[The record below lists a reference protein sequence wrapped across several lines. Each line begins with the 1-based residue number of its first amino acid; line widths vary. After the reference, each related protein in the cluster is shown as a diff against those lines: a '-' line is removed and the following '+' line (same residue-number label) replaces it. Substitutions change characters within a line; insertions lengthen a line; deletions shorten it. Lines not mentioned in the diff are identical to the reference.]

1 MAVNL
6 KKLFKY
12 LAASVFAA
20 LIFVCFSGFTLT
32 GSAKIRYSGKGT
44 AAFSVISDAAEQE
57 FRQAAQDYV
66 DGFTVRSGESDMITL
81 EDVTKTEKGYNVEV
95 SFRRLDKVKAMGEFF
110 LQKTSSFVPET
121 SETGEMIR
129 NWEAGMFAVTE
140 TIYYKSVAKSVD
152 IDVTTVAD
160 GLKLYTAG
168 GKEITVDELDA
179 YAAGAGDKSTAAA
192 FCLLDVG
199 CVESVTV
206 SFPADIAYYAG
217 GDMRLVNKNTVEM
230 RPVFIEA
237 EITSTEGDMIPETK
251 DVGTIFGYVI
261 YEKGMSPAAICGIVA
276 ACVILGGLLA
286 AFFVYLVKLGKNVV
300 PAAANGT
307 HGNVPC
313 GNAGG
318 GTISGGGRSVPCGA
332 KINGAAGDGAAV
344 ALTAATEIS
353 AASSAQAEM
362 RTVRGEKG
370 QSVLARGWKKFL
382 KGDFCTGIRQHKLLY
397 LLLLP
402 AFLYV
407 LIFCYLPMFGL
418 VIAFQDYKILDGVF
432 GSEFIGLKSF
442 RKIFYAQS
450 KGTYRMFRN
459 TIYISLIRIGTNF
472 PLILVFTLLLNEV
485 KNRRAKGVIQTISYI
500 PNFISWIAV
509 GGMAFNLLGENGALN
524 AMFVKTLGHSFD
536 FYGEPDYWWWI
547 LAASSLW
554 KGMGWGTLIY
564 MSALG
569 GISDELYDA
578 CTIDGGGRFRQA
590 LTVTIPGVMNVMML
604 QLILDISSIM
614 GDNYEQIIA
623 MTRSLDILNP
633 TTSVV
638 GTLAYG
644 SVLGGGGFSLATAC
658 GLIQGVVGLILVVF
672 TNRIVKKTDNEGIL

>member
-81 EDVTKTEKGYNVEV
+81 EDVTKTENGYNVEV

-160 GLKLYTAG
+160 GLRLYTAG
-168 GKEITVDELDA
+168 GKEIAVDELDS

-237 EITSTEGDMIPETK
+237 EITSTEGNMIPETK
-251 DVGTIFGYVI
+251 DIGTIFGYVI
-261 YEKGMSPAAICGIVA
+261 YEKWLSPAAICGIVA
-276 ACVILGGLLA
+276 TCVILGGLLV
-286 AFFVYLVKLGKNVV
+286 AFFVYLVKLGKNVA
-300 PAAANGT
+300 PFAANGA
-307 HGNVPC
+307 V
-313 GNAGG
+313 
-318 GTISGGGRSVPCGA
+318 RSVPGGA
-332 KINGAAGDGAAV
+332 KNGAAGGGAAV
-344 ALTAATEIS
+344 ALTSATEIS
-353 AASSAQAEM
+353 AASAAQAEM
-362 RTVRGEKG
+362 RTVRGVKE

-432 GSEFIGLKSF
+432 GSEFIGMKTF
-442 RKIFYAQS
+442 RKIFYAQIRGS
-450 KGTYRMFRN
+450 YRMFRN

-509 GGMAFNLLGENGALN
+509 GGMAFNLLGENGTLN
-524 AMFVKTLGHSFD
+524 AIFVKTLGHSFD

-569 GISDELYDA
+569 SISDELYDA

-623 MTRSLDILNP
+623 MTRGLDILNP

-638 GTLAYG
+638 GTLAYN
-644 SVLGGGGFSLATAC
+644 SVLGGGGFSIATAC
-658 GLIQGVVGLILVVF
+658 GLIQGVIGLILVIF

>member
-44 AAFSVISDAAEQE
+44 AAFSVVSDAAEQE

-81 EDVTKTEKGYNVEV
+81 EDVTKTENGYNVEV

-160 GLKLYTAG
+160 GLRLYTAD
-168 GKEITVDELDA
+168 GKEIAVDELDA

-206 SFPADIAYYAG
+206 SFPADIVYYAG

-237 EITSTEGDMIPETK
+237 EITSTEGNMIPETK
-251 DVGTIFGYVI
+251 DIGTIFGYVI
-261 YEKGMSPAAICGIVA
+261 YEKGLSPAAICGIVA

-286 AFFVYLVKLGKNVV
+286 AFFVYLVKLGKNVA
-300 PAAANGT
+300 PAAADGAR
-307 HGNVPC
+307 GNVP
-313 GNAGG
+313 G
-318 GTISGGGRSVPCGA
+318 GA
-332 KINGAAGDGAAV
+332 KNGAAGGGAAV
-344 ALTAATEIS
+344 ALTSATEIS
-353 AASSAQAEM
+353 AASAAQAEM
-362 RTVRGEKG
+362 RTVRGVKE
-370 QSVLARGWKKFL
+370 QSVLSRGWKKFL

-432 GSEFIGLKSF
+432 GSEFIGMKSF
-442 RKIFYAQS
+442 RKIFYAQNR
-450 KGTYRMFRN
+450 GTYRMFRN

-509 GGMAFNLLGENGALN
+509 GGMAFNLLGENGTLN
-524 AMFVKTLGHSFD
+524 AIFVKTLGHSFD

-569 GISDELYDA
+569 SISDELYDA

-638 GTLAYG
+638 GTLAYN
-644 SVLGGGGFSLATAC
+644 SVLGGGGFSIATAC
-658 GLIQGVVGLILVVF
+658 GLIQGVIGLILVIF

>member
-57 FRQAAQDYV
+57 FRQAVQDYV

-81 EDVTKTEKGYNVEV
+81 EDVTKTENGYSVEV

-160 GLKLYTAG
+160 GLRLYTAG
-168 GKEITVDELDA
+168 GKEIAVDELDA

-237 EITSTEGDMIPETK
+237 EITSTEGNMIPETK
-251 DVGTIFGYVI
+251 DIGTIFGYVI
-261 YEKGMSPAAICGIVA
+261 YEKGLSPAAICGIVA
-276 ACVILGGLLA
+276 ACMILGGLLA
-286 AFFVYLVKLGKNVV
+286 AFFVYLVKLGRNVA
-300 PAAANGT
+300 PAAANGA
-307 HGNVPC
+307 V
-313 GNAGG
+313 
-318 GTISGGGRSVPCGA
+318 RSVPCGA
-332 KINGAAGDGAAV
+332 KNGAAGGGAAV
-344 ALTAATEIS
+344 ALTSATEIS
-353 AASSAQAEM
+353 AASAAQAEM
-362 RTVRGEKG
+362 RTVRGVKE

-432 GSEFIGLKSF
+432 GSEFIGMKTF
-442 RKIFYAQS
+442 RKIFYAQIRGS
-450 KGTYRMFRN
+450 YRMFRN

-509 GGMAFNLLGENGALN
+509 GGMAFNLLGENGTLN
-524 AMFVKTLGHSFD
+524 AIFVKTLGHSFD

-569 GISDELYDA
+569 SISDELYDA

-590 LTVTIPGVMNVMML
+590 FTVTIPGVMNVMML

-623 MTRSLDILNP
+623 MTRSLDILYP

-638 GTLAYG
+638 GTLAYS
-644 SVLGGGGFSLATAC
+644 SVLGGGGYSIATAC
-658 GLIQGVVGLILVVF
+658 GLIQGVIGLILVIF

>member
-81 EDVTKTEKGYNVEV
+81 EDVTKTENGYKVEV

-160 GLKLYTAG
+160 GLRLYTAG
-168 GKEITVDELDA
+168 GKEIAVDELDA

-217 GDMRLVNKNTVEM
+217 GNMRLVNKNTVEM

-237 EITSTEGDMIPETK
+237 EITSTEGNMIPETK

-261 YEKGMSPAAICGIVA
+261 YEKGLSPAAICGIVA

-286 AFFVYLVKLGKNVV
+286 AFFVYLVKLGKNVA
-300 PAAANGT
+300 PFAANGAR
-307 HGNVPC
+307 GNVPG
-313 GNAGG
+313 GNACGG
-318 GTISGGGRSVPCGA
+318 ATA
-332 KINGAAGDGAAV
+332 NV
-344 ALTAATEIS
+344 ALTSATEIS
-353 AASSAQAEM
+353 AASAAQAEM
-362 RTVRGEKG
+362 RTVRGVKE

-432 GSEFIGLKSF
+432 GSEFIGMKTF
-442 RKIFYAQS
+442 RKIFYAQIRGS
-450 KGTYRMFRN
+450 YRMFRN

-509 GGMAFNLLGENGALN
+509 GGMAFNLLGENGTLN
-524 AMFVKTLGHSFD
+524 AIFVKTLGHSFD

-569 GISDELYDA
+569 SISDELYDA

-590 LTVTIPGVMNVMML
+590 FTVTIPGVMNVMML

-623 MTRSLDILNP
+623 MTRSLDILYP

-638 GTLAYG
+638 GTLAYN
-644 SVLGGGGFSLATAC
+644 SVLGGGGFSIATAC
-658 GLIQGVVGLILVVF
+658 GLIQGVIGLILVIF

>member
-1 MAVNL
+1 MTVNL

-20 LIFVCFSGFTLT
+20 LIFMCFSGFTLT

-44 AAFSVISDAAEQE
+44 AAFSVVSDAAEQE

-81 EDVTKTEKGYNVEV
+81 EDVTKTKNGYNVEV

-160 GLKLYTAG
+160 GLRLYTAG
-168 GKEITVDELDA
+168 GKEIAVDELDA

-237 EITSTEGDMIPETK
+237 EITSTEGNMIPETK

-261 YEKGMSPAAICGIVA
+261 YEKGLSPAAICGIVA

-286 AFFVYLVKLGKNVV
+286 AFFVYLVKLGKNVA
-300 PAAANGT
+300 PFAANGAR
-307 HGNVPC
+307 GNVPG
-313 GNAGG
+313 GNACGG
-318 GTISGGGRSVPCGA
+318 ATA
-332 KINGAAGDGAAV
+332 NV
-344 ALTAATEIS
+344 ALTSATEIS
-353 AASSAQAEM
+353 AASAAQAEM
-362 RTVRGEKG
+362 RTVRGVKE

-432 GSEFIGLKSF
+432 GSEFIGMKTF
-442 RKIFYAQS
+442 RKIFYAQIRGS
-450 KGTYRMFRN
+450 YRMFRN

-509 GGMAFNLLGENGALN
+509 GGMAFNLLGENGTLN
-524 AMFVKTLGHSFD
+524 AIFVKTLGHSFD

-569 GISDELYDA
+569 SISDELYDA

-590 LTVTIPGVMNVMML
+590 FTVTIPGVMNVMML

-623 MTRSLDILNP
+623 MTRSLDILYP

-638 GTLAYG
+638 GTLAYN
-644 SVLGGGGFSLATAC
+644 SVLGGGGFSIATAC
-658 GLIQGVVGLILVVF
+658 GLIQGVIGLILVIF

>member
-81 EDVTKTEKGYNVEV
+81 EDVTKTKNGYNVEV

-129 NWEAGMFAVTE
+129 NWEVGMFAVTE

-160 GLKLYTAG
+160 GLRLYTAG
-168 GKEITVDELDA
+168 GKEIAVDELDA

-237 EITSTEGDMIPETK
+237 EITSTEGNMIPETK
-251 DVGTIFGYVI
+251 DIGTIFGYVI
-261 YEKGMSPAAICGIVA
+261 YEKGLSPAAICGIVA

-286 AFFVYLVKLGKNVV
+286 AFFVYLVKLGKNVA
-300 PAAANGT
+300 PFAANGA
-307 HGNVPC
+307 V
-313 GNAGG
+313 
-318 GTISGGGRSVPCGA
+318 RSVPCGA
-332 KINGAAGDGAAV
+332 KNGAAGGGAAV
-344 ALTAATEIS
+344 ALTSATEIS
-353 AASSAQAEM
+353 AASAAQAEM
-362 RTVRGEKG
+362 RTVRGVKE
-370 QSVLARGWKKFL
+370 QSVLSRGWKKFL

-432 GSEFIGLKSF
+432 GSEFIGMKTF
-442 RKIFYAQS
+442 RKIFYAQIRGS
-450 KGTYRMFRN
+450 YRMFRN

-509 GGMAFNLLGENGALN
+509 GGMAFNLLGENGTLN
-524 AMFVKTLGHSFD
+524 AIFVKTLGHSFD

-569 GISDELYDA
+569 SISDELYDA

-590 LTVTIPGVMNVMML
+590 FTVTIPGVMNVMML

-638 GTLAYG
+638 GTLAYN
-644 SVLGGGGFSLATAC
+644 SVLGGGGFSIATAC
-658 GLIQGVVGLILVVF
+658 GLIQGVIGLILVIF

>member
-81 EDVTKTEKGYNVEV
+81 EDVTKTENGYNVEV

-160 GLKLYTAG
+160 GLRLYTAG
-168 GKEITVDELDA
+168 GKEIAVDELDA

-217 GDMRLVNKNTVEM
+217 GDMRLVNKNTVEL

-237 EITSTEGDMIPETK
+237 EITSTEGNMIPETK
-251 DVGTIFGYVI
+251 DIGTIFGYVI
-261 YEKGMSPAAICGIVA
+261 YEKGLSPAAICGIVA

-286 AFFVYLVKLGKNVV
+286 AFFVYLVKLGKNVA
-300 PAAANGT
+300 PFAANGAR
-307 HGNVPC
+307 GNVSG
-313 GNAGG
+313 GNACGG
-318 GTISGGGRSVPCGA
+318 V
-332 KINGAAGDGAAV
+332 AV
-344 ALTAATEIS
+344 ALTSATEIS
-353 AASSAQAEM
+353 AASAAQAEM
-362 RTVRGEKG
+362 RTVRGVKE
-370 QSVLARGWKKFL
+370 QSVLSRGWKKFL

-432 GSEFIGLKSF
+432 GSEFIGMKTF
-442 RKIFYAQS
+442 RKIFYAQIRGS
-450 KGTYRMFRN
+450 YRMFRN

-509 GGMAFNLLGENGALN
+509 GGMAFNLLGENGTLN
-524 AMFVKTLGHSFD
+524 AIFVKTLGHSFD

-569 GISDELYDA
+569 SISDELYDA

-590 LTVTIPGVMNVMML
+590 FTVTIPGVMNVMML

-623 MTRSLDILNP
+623 MTRSLDILYP

-638 GTLAYG
+638 GTLAYN
-644 SVLGGGGFSLATAC
+644 SVLGGGGFSIATAC
-658 GLIQGVVGLILVVF
+658 GLIQGVIGLILVIF

>member
-44 AAFSVISDAAEQE
+44 AAFSVVSDAAEQE

-81 EDVTKTEKGYNVEV
+81 EDVTKTENGYNVEV

-160 GLKLYTAG
+160 GLRLYTAG
-168 GKEITVDELDA
+168 GKEISVDELDA

-237 EITSTEGDMIPETK
+237 EITSTEGNMIPETK
-251 DVGTIFGYVI
+251 DIGTIFGYVI

-286 AFFVYLVKLGKNVV
+286 AFFVYLVKLGRNVA
-300 PAAANGT
+300 PAAANGA
-307 HGNVPC
+307 V
-313 GNAGG
+313 
-318 GTISGGGRSVPCGA
+318 RSVPCGA
-332 KINGAAGDGAAV
+332 KNGAAGGGAAV
-344 ALTAATEIS
+344 ALTSATEIS
-353 AASSAQAEM
+353 AASAAQAEM
-362 RTVRGEKG
+362 RTVRGVKG
-370 QSVLARGWKKFL
+370 QSVLSRGWKKFL

-432 GSEFIGLKSF
+432 GSEFIGMKSF
-442 RKIFYAQS
+442 RKIFYAQNR
-450 KGTYRMFRN
+450 GTYRMFRN

-509 GGMAFNLLGENGALN
+509 GGMAFNLLGENGTLN
-524 AMFVKTLGHSFD
+524 AIFVKTLGHSFD

-569 GISDELYDA
+569 SISDELYDA

-644 SVLGGGGFSLATAC
+644 SVLGGGGFSGATAC
-658 GLIQGVVGLILVVF
+658 GLIQGVIGLILVIF

>member
-81 EDVTKTEKGYNVEV
+81 EDVTKTENGYNVEV

-160 GLKLYTAG
+160 GLRLYTAG
-168 GKEITVDELDA
+168 GKEIAVDELDS

-237 EITSTEGDMIPETK
+237 EITSTEGNMIPETK
-251 DVGTIFGYVI
+251 DIGTIFGYVI
-261 YEKGMSPAAICGIVA
+261 YEKGLSPAAMCGIVA

-286 AFFVYLVKLGKNVV
+286 AFFVYLVKLGKNVA
-300 PAAANGT
+300 PAAANGA
-307 HGNVPC
+307 V
-313 GNAGG
+313 
-318 GTISGGGRSVPCGA
+318 RSVPCGA
-332 KINGAAGDGAAV
+332 KNGNACGGAAV
-344 ALTAATEIS
+344 ALTSATEIS
-353 AASSAQAEM
+353 AASAAQTEM
-362 RTVRGEKG
+362 RTVRGVKE

-432 GSEFIGLKSF
+432 GSEFIGMKTF
-442 RKIFYAQS
+442 RKIFYAQIRGS
-450 KGTYRMFRN
+450 YRMFRN

-509 GGMAFNLLGENGALN
+509 GGMAFNLLGENGTLN
-524 AMFVKTLGHSFD
+524 AIFVKTLGHSFD

-569 GISDELYDA
+569 SISDELYDA

-638 GTLAYG
+638 GTLAYN
-644 SVLGGGGFSLATAC
+644 SVLGGGGFSIATAC
-658 GLIQGVVGLILVVF
+658 GLIQGVIGLILVIF

>member
-20 LIFVCFSGFTLT
+20 LIFVYFSGFTLT

-81 EDVTKTEKGYNVEV
+81 EDVTKTENGYNVEV

-160 GLKLYTAG
+160 GLRLYTAG
-168 GKEITVDELDA
+168 GKEIAVDELDA

-237 EITSTEGDMIPETK
+237 EITSTEGNMIPETK
-251 DVGTIFGYVI
+251 DIGTIFGYVI
-261 YEKGMSPAAICGIVA
+261 YEKGLSPAAICGIVA

-286 AFFVYLVKLGKNVV
+286 AFFVYLVKLGKNVA
-300 PAAANGT
+300 PFAANGA
-307 HGNVPC
+307 V
-313 GNAGG
+313 
-318 GTISGGGRSVPCGA
+318 RSVPCGA
-332 KINGAAGDGAAV
+332 KNGAAGGGAAV
-344 ALTAATEIS
+344 ALTSATEIS
-353 AASSAQAEM
+353 AASAAQAEM
-362 RTVRGEKG
+362 RTVRGVKE
-370 QSVLARGWKKFL
+370 QSVLSRGWKKFL

-432 GSEFIGLKSF
+432 GSEFIGMKTF
-442 RKIFYAQS
+442 RKIFYAQIRGS
-450 KGTYRMFRN
+450 YRMFRN

-509 GGMAFNLLGENGALN
+509 GGMAFNLLGENGTLN
-524 AMFVKTLGHSFD
+524 AIFVKTLGHSFD

-569 GISDELYDA
+569 SISDELYDA

-590 LTVTIPGVMNVMML
+590 FTVTIPGVMNVMML

-623 MTRSLDILNP
+623 MTRSLDILYP

-638 GTLAYG
+638 GTLAYN
-644 SVLGGGGFSLATAC
+644 SVLGGGGFSIATAC
-658 GLIQGVVGLILVVF
+658 GLIQGVIGLILVIF

>member
-81 EDVTKTEKGYNVEV
+81 EDVTKTENGYNVEV

-160 GLKLYTAG
+160 GLRLYTAG
-168 GKEITVDELDA
+168 GKEIAVDELDA

-237 EITSTEGDMIPETK
+237 EITSTEGNMIPETK
-251 DVGTIFGYVI
+251 DIGTIFGYVI
-261 YEKGMSPAAICGIVA
+261 YEKGLSPAAICGIVA

-286 AFFVYLVKLGKNVV
+286 AFFVYLVKLGKNVA
-300 PAAANGT
+300 PFAANGA
-307 HGNVPC
+307 V
-313 GNAGG
+313 
-318 GTISGGGRSVPCGA
+318 RSVPCGA
-332 KINGAAGDGAAV
+332 KNGAAGGGAAV
-344 ALTAATEIS
+344 ALTSATEIS
-353 AASSAQAEM
+353 AASAAQAEM
-362 RTVRGEKG
+362 RTVRGVKE

-432 GSEFIGLKSF
+432 GSEFIGMKTF
-442 RKIFYAQS
+442 RKIFYAQIRGS
-450 KGTYRMFRN
+450 YRMFRN

-509 GGMAFNLLGENGALN
+509 GGMAFNLLGENGTLN
-524 AMFVKTLGHSFD
+524 AIFVKTLGHSFD

-569 GISDELYDA
+569 SISDELYDA

-623 MTRSLDILNP
+623 MTRSLDILHP

-638 GTLAYG
+638 GTLAYN
-644 SVLGGGGFSLATAC
+644 SVLGGGGFSIATAC
-658 GLIQGVVGLILVVF
+658 GLIQGVIGLILVIF

>member
-81 EDVTKTEKGYNVEV
+81 EDVTKTENGYNVEV

-160 GLKLYTAG
+160 GLRLYTAG
-168 GKEITVDELDA
+168 GKEIAVDELDA

-237 EITSTEGDMIPETK
+237 EITSTEGNMIPETK
-251 DVGTIFGYVI
+251 DIGTIFGYVI
-261 YEKGMSPAAICGIVA
+261 YEKGLSPAAICGIVA

-286 AFFVYLVKLGKNVV
+286 AFFVYLVKLGKNVA
-300 PAAANGT
+300 PFAANGA
-307 HGNVPC
+307 V
-313 GNAGG
+313 
-318 GTISGGGRSVPCGA
+318 RSVPCGA
-332 KINGAAGDGAAV
+332 KNGAAGGGAAV
-344 ALTAATEIS
+344 ALTSATEIS
-353 AASSAQAEM
+353 AASAAQAEM
-362 RTVRGEKG
+362 RTVRGVKE
-370 QSVLARGWKKFL
+370 QSVLSRGWKKFL

-432 GSEFIGLKSF
+432 GSEFIGMKTF
-442 RKIFYAQS
+442 RKIFYAQIRGS
-450 KGTYRMFRN
+450 YRMFRN

-509 GGMAFNLLGENGALN
+509 GGMAFNLLGENGTLN
-524 AMFVKTLGHSFD
+524 AIFVKTLGHSFD

-569 GISDELYDA
+569 SISDELYDA

-638 GTLAYG
+638 GTLAYN
-644 SVLGGGGFSLATAC
+644 SVLGGGGFSIATAC
-658 GLIQGVVGLILVVF
+658 GLIQGVIGLILVIF

>member
-44 AAFSVISDAAEQE
+44 AAFSVVSDAAEQE

-81 EDVTKTEKGYNVEV
+81 EDVTKTENGYNVEV

-160 GLKLYTAG
+160 GLRLYTAG
-168 GKEITVDELDA
+168 GKEIAVDELDA

-237 EITSTEGDMIPETK
+237 EITSTEGNMIPETK
-251 DVGTIFGYVI
+251 DIGTIFGYVI

-286 AFFVYLVKLGKNVV
+286 AFFVYLVKLGKNVA
-300 PAAANGT
+300 PAVANGAVR
-307 HGNVPC
+307 N
-313 GNAGG
+313 
-318 GTISGGGRSVPCGA
+318 VPCGA
-332 KINGAAGDGAAV
+332 KNGAAGGGAAV
-344 ALTAATEIS
+344 ALTSATEIS
-353 AASSAQAEM
+353 AASAAQAEM
-362 RTVRGEKG
+362 RTVRGVKG

-432 GSEFIGLKSF
+432 GSEFIGMKSF
-442 RKIFYAQS
+442 RKIFYAQNR
-450 KGTYRMFRN
+450 GTYRMFRN

-509 GGMAFNLLGENGALN
+509 GGMAFNLLGENGTLN
-524 AMFVKTLGHSFD
+524 AIFVKTLGHSFD

-569 GISDELYDA
+569 SISDELYDA

-644 SVLGGGGFSLATAC
+644 SVLGGGGFSGATAC
-658 GLIQGVVGLILVVF
+658 GLIQGVIGLILVIF

>member
-81 EDVTKTEKGYNVEV
+81 EDVTKTENGYNVEV

-160 GLKLYTAG
+160 GLRLYTAG
-168 GKEITVDELDA
+168 GKEIAVDELDA
-179 YAAGAGDKSTAAA
+179 YAAGAGDNSTAAA

-237 EITSTEGDMIPETK
+237 EITSTEGNMIPETK
-251 DVGTIFGYVI
+251 DIGTIFGYVI
-261 YEKGMSPAAICGIVA
+261 YEKGLSPAAICGIVA

-286 AFFVYLVKLGKNVV
+286 AFFVYLVKLGKNVA
-300 PAAANGT
+300 PAAVNG
-307 HGNVPC
+307 VV
-313 GNAGG
+313 
-318 GTISGGGRSVPCGA
+318 RSVPCGA
-332 KINGAAGDGAAV
+332 KNGAAGGGAAV
-344 ALTAATEIS
+344 ALTSATEIS
-353 AASSAQAEM
+353 AASAAQAEM
-362 RTVRGEKG
+362 RTVRGVKE

-432 GSEFIGLKSF
+432 GSEFIGMKTF
-442 RKIFYAQS
+442 RKIFYAQIRGS
-450 KGTYRMFRN
+450 YRMFRN
-459 TIYISLIRIGTNF
+459 TIYISLIRICTNF

-509 GGMAFNLLGENGALN
+509 GGMAFNLLGENGTLN
-524 AMFVKTLGHSFD
+524 AIFVKTLGHSFD

-569 GISDELYDA
+569 SISDELYDA

-590 LTVTIPGVMNVMML
+590 FTVTIPGVMNVMML

-638 GTLAYG
+638 GTLAYN
-644 SVLGGGGFSLATAC
+644 SVLGGGGFSIATAC
-658 GLIQGVVGLILVVF
+658 GLIQGVIGLILVIF

>member
-20 LIFVCFSGFTLT
+20 LIFVYFSGFTLT

-81 EDVTKTEKGYNVEV
+81 EDVTKTENGYNVEV

-160 GLKLYTAG
+160 GLRLYTAG
-168 GKEITVDELDA
+168 GKEIAVDELDA

-237 EITSTEGDMIPETK
+237 EITSTEGNMIPETK
-251 DVGTIFGYVI
+251 DIGTIFGYVI
-261 YEKGMSPAAICGIVA
+261 YEKGLSPAAICGIVA

-286 AFFVYLVKLGKNVV
+286 AFFVYLVKLGKNVA
-300 PAAANGT
+300 PFAANGA
-307 HGNVPC
+307 V
-313 GNAGG
+313 
-318 GTISGGGRSVPCGA
+318 RSVPCGA
-332 KINGAAGDGAAV
+332 KNGAAGGGAAV
-344 ALTAATEIS
+344 ALTPATEIS
-353 AASSAQAEM
+353 AASAAQAEM
-362 RTVRGEKG
+362 RTVRGVKE
-370 QSVLARGWKKFL
+370 QSVLSRGWKKFL

-432 GSEFIGLKSF
+432 GSEFIGMKTF
-442 RKIFYAQS
+442 RKIFYAQIRGS
-450 KGTYRMFRN
+450 YRMFRN

-509 GGMAFNLLGENGALN
+509 GGMAFNLLGENGTLN
-524 AMFVKTLGHSFD
+524 AIFVKTLGHSFD

-569 GISDELYDA
+569 SISDELYDA

-590 LTVTIPGVMNVMML
+590 FTVTIPGVMNVMML

-623 MTRSLDILNP
+623 MTRSLDILYP

-638 GTLAYG
+638 GTLAYN
-644 SVLGGGGFSLATAC
+644 SVLGGGGFSIATAC
-658 GLIQGVVGLILVVF
+658 GLIQGVIGLILVIF

>member
-81 EDVTKTEKGYNVEV
+81 EDVTKTENGYNVEV

-160 GLKLYTAG
+160 GLRLYTAG
-168 GKEITVDELDA
+168 GKEIAVDELDA

-237 EITSTEGDMIPETK
+237 EITSTEGNMIPETK
-251 DVGTIFGYVI
+251 DIGTIFGYVI
-261 YEKGMSPAAICGIVA
+261 YEKGLSPAAICGIVA

-286 AFFVYLVKLGKNVV
+286 AFFVYLVKLGRNVA
-300 PAAANGT
+300 PAAANGA
-307 HGNVPC
+307 V
-313 GNAGG
+313 
-318 GTISGGGRSVPCGA
+318 RSVPCGA
-332 KINGAAGDGAAV
+332 KNGAAGGGAAV
-344 ALTAATEIS
+344 ALTSATEIS
-353 AASSAQAEM
+353 AASAAQAEM
-362 RTVRGEKG
+362 RTVRGVKE

-432 GSEFIGLKSF
+432 GSEFIGMKTF
-442 RKIFYAQS
+442 RKIFYAQIRGS
-450 KGTYRMFRN
+450 YRMFRN
-459 TIYISLIRIGTNF
+459 TIYISLIRICTNF

-509 GGMAFNLLGENGALN
+509 GGMAFNLLGENGTLN
-524 AMFVKTLGHSFD
+524 AIFVKTLGHSFD

-569 GISDELYDA
+569 SISDELYDA

-590 LTVTIPGVMNVMML
+590 FTVTIPGVMNVMML

-638 GTLAYG
+638 GTLAYN
-644 SVLGGGGFSLATAC
+644 SVLGGGGFSIATAC
-658 GLIQGVVGLILVVF
+658 GLIQGVIGLILVIF

>member
-20 LIFVCFSGFTLT
+20 LIFVYFSGFTLT

-81 EDVTKTEKGYNVEV
+81 EDVTKTENGYNVEV

-160 GLKLYTAG
+160 GLRLYTAG
-168 GKEITVDELDA
+168 GKEIAVDELDA

-237 EITSTEGDMIPETK
+237 EITSTEGNMIPETK
-251 DVGTIFGYVI
+251 DIGTIFGYVI
-261 YEKGMSPAAICGIVA
+261 YEKGLSPAAICGIVA

-286 AFFVYLVKLGKNVV
+286 AFFVYLVKLGKNVA
-300 PAAANGT
+300 PFAANGA
-307 HGNVPC
+307 V
-313 GNAGG
+313 
-318 GTISGGGRSVPCGA
+318 RSVPCGA
-332 KINGAAGDGAAV
+332 KNGAAGGGAAV
-344 ALTAATEIS
+344 ALTSATEIS
-353 AASSAQAEM
+353 AASAAQAEM
-362 RTVRGEKG
+362 RTVRGVKE
-370 QSVLARGWKKFL
+370 QSVLSRGWKKFL

-432 GSEFIGLKSF
+432 GSEFIGMKTF
-442 RKIFYAQS
+442 RKIFYAQIRGS
-450 KGTYRMFRN
+450 YRMFRN

-509 GGMAFNLLGENGALN
+509 SGMAFNLLGENGTLN
-524 AMFVKTLGHSFD
+524 AIFVKTLGHSFD

-569 GISDELYDA
+569 SISDELYDA

-590 LTVTIPGVMNVMML
+590 FTVTIPGVMNVMML

-623 MTRSLDILNP
+623 MTRSLDILYP

-638 GTLAYG
+638 GTLAYN
-644 SVLGGGGFSLATAC
+644 SVLGGGGFSIATAC
-658 GLIQGVVGLILVVF
+658 GLIQGVIGLILVIF

>member
-81 EDVTKTEKGYNVEV
+81 EDVTKTENGYNVEV

-160 GLKLYTAG
+160 GLRLYTAG
-168 GKEITVDELDA
+168 GKEIAVDELDS

-237 EITSTEGDMIPETK
+237 EITSTEGNMIPETK
-251 DVGTIFGYVI
+251 DIGTIFGYVI
-261 YEKGMSPAAICGIVA
+261 YEKGLSPAAMCGIVA

-286 AFFVYLVKLGKNVV
+286 AFFVYLVKLGKNVA
-300 PAAANGT
+300 PAAANGA
-307 HGNVPC
+307 V
-313 GNAGG
+313 
-318 GTISGGGRSVPCGA
+318 RSVPCGA
-332 KINGAAGDGAAV
+332 KNGNVCGGAAV
-344 ALTAATEIS
+344 ALTSATEIS
-353 AASSAQAEM
+353 AASAAQTEM
-362 RTVRGEKG
+362 RTVRGVKE

-432 GSEFIGLKSF
+432 GSEFIGMKTF
-442 RKIFYAQS
+442 RKIFYAQIRGS
-450 KGTYRMFRN
+450 YRMFRN

-509 GGMAFNLLGENGALN
+509 GGMAFNLLGENGTLN
-524 AMFVKTLGHSFD
+524 AIFVKTLGHSFD

-569 GISDELYDA
+569 SISDELYDA

-638 GTLAYG
+638 GTLAYN
-644 SVLGGGGFSLATAC
+644 SVLGGGGFSIATAC
-658 GLIQGVVGLILVVF
+658 GLIQGVIGLILVIF

>member
-44 AAFSVISDAAEQE
+44 AAFSVVSDAAEQE

-81 EDVTKTEKGYNVEV
+81 EDVTKTENGYNVEV

-110 LQKTSSFVPET
+110 LQKTSSFVPGT

-160 GLKLYTAG
+160 GLRLYTAG
-168 GKEITVDELDA
+168 GKEISVDELDA

-237 EITSTEGDMIPETK
+237 EITSTEGNMIPETK
-251 DVGTIFGYVI
+251 DIGTIFGYVI
-261 YEKGMSPAAICGIVA
+261 YEKGMSPAAICGIIA

-286 AFFVYLVKLGKNVV
+286 AFFVYLVKLGKNVA
-300 PAAANGT
+300 PAAANGA
-307 HGNVPC
+307 V
-313 GNAGG
+313 
-318 GTISGGGRSVPCGA
+318 RSVPCGA
-332 KINGAAGDGAAV
+332 KINGAAGGGAAV
-344 ALTAATEIS
+344 ALTSATEIS
-353 AASSAQAEM
+353 AASAAQAEM
-362 RTVRGEKG
+362 CTVRGVKG

-432 GSEFIGLKSF
+432 GSEFIGMKSF
-442 RKIFYAQS
+442 RKIFYAQNR
-450 KGTYRMFRN
+450 GTYRMFRN

-509 GGMAFNLLGENGALN
+509 GGMAFNLLGENGTLN
-524 AMFVKTLGHSFD
+524 AIFVKTLGHSFD

-569 GISDELYDA
+569 SISDELYDA

-644 SVLGGGGFSLATAC
+644 SVLGGGGFSGATAC
-658 GLIQGVVGLILVVF
+658 GLIQGVIGLILVIF

>member
-1 MAVNL
+1 MTVNL

-44 AAFSVISDAAEQE
+44 AAFSVISDATEQE

-81 EDVTKTEKGYNVEV
+81 EDVTKTENGYNVEV

-160 GLKLYTAG
+160 GLRLYTAG
-168 GKEITVDELDA
+168 GKEIAVDELDA

-237 EITSTEGDMIPETK
+237 EITSTEGNMIPETK

-261 YEKGMSPAAICGIVA
+261 YEKGLSPAAICGIVA

-286 AFFVYLVKLGKNVV
+286 AFFVYLVKLGKNVA
-300 PAAANGT
+300 PFAANGA
-307 HGNVPC
+307 V
-313 GNAGG
+313 
-318 GTISGGGRSVPCGA
+318 RSVPGGA
-332 KINGAAGDGAAV
+332 KNGAAGGGAAV
-344 ALTAATEIS
+344 ALTSATEIS
-353 AASSAQAEM
+353 AASAAQAEM
-362 RTVRGEKG
+362 RTVRGVKE
-370 QSVLARGWKKFL
+370 QSVLSRGWKKFL

-432 GSEFIGLKSF
+432 GSEFIGMKTF
-442 RKIFYAQS
+442 RKIFYAQIRGS
-450 KGTYRMFRN
+450 YRMFRN

-509 GGMAFNLLGENGALN
+509 GGMAFNLLGENGTLN
-524 AMFVKTLGHSFD
+524 AIFVKTLGHSFD

-569 GISDELYDA
+569 SISDELYDA

-623 MTRSLDILNP
+623 MTRSLDILYP

-638 GTLAYG
+638 GTLAYN
-644 SVLGGGGFSLATAC
+644 SVLGGGGFSIATAC
-658 GLIQGVVGLILVVF
+658 GLIQGVIGLILVIF

>member
-81 EDVTKTEKGYNVEV
+81 EDVTKTENGYNVEV

-160 GLKLYTAG
+160 GLRLYTAG
-168 GKEITVDELDA
+168 GKEIAVDELDA

-237 EITSTEGDMIPETK
+237 EITSTEGNMIPETK
-251 DVGTIFGYVI
+251 DIGTIFGYVI
-261 YEKGMSPAAICGIVA
+261 YEKGLSPAAICGIVA

-286 AFFVYLVKLGKNVV
+286 AFFVYLVKLGKNVA
-300 PAAANGT
+300 PFAANGA
-307 HGNVPC
+307 V
-313 GNAGG
+313 
-318 GTISGGGRSVPCGA
+318 RSVPCGA
-332 KINGAAGDGAAV
+332 KNGAAGGGAAV
-344 ALTAATEIS
+344 ALTSATEIS
-353 AASSAQAEM
+353 AASAAQAEM
-362 RTVRGEKG
+362 RTVRGVKE

-432 GSEFIGLKSF
+432 GSEFIGMKTF
-442 RKIFYAQS
+442 RKIFYAQIRGS
-450 KGTYRMFRN
+450 YRMFRN

-509 GGMAFNLLGENGALN
+509 GGMAFNLLGENGTLN
-524 AMFVKTLGHSFD
+524 AIFVKTLGHSFD

-569 GISDELYDA
+569 SISDELYDA

-590 LTVTIPGVMNVMML
+590 FTVTIPGVMNVMML

-638 GTLAYG
+638 GTLAYN
-644 SVLGGGGFSLATAC
+644 SVLGGGGFSIATAC
-658 GLIQGVVGLILVVF
+658 GLIQGVIGLILVIF

>member
-81 EDVTKTEKGYNVEV
+81 EDVTKTENGYNVEV

-160 GLKLYTAG
+160 GLRLYTAG
-168 GKEITVDELDA
+168 GKEIAVDELDA

-237 EITSTEGDMIPETK
+237 EITSTEGNMIPETK

-261 YEKGMSPAAICGIVA
+261 YEKGLSPAAICGIVA

-286 AFFVYLVKLGKNVV
+286 AFFVYLVKLGKNVA
-300 PAAANGT
+300 PFAANGAR
-307 HGNVPC
+307 GNVP
-313 GNAGG
+313 GG
-318 GTISGGGRSVPCGA
+318 
-332 KINGAAGDGAAV
+332 GAAV
-344 ALTAATEIS
+344 ALTSATEIS
-353 AASSAQAEM
+353 AASAAQAEM
-362 RTVRGEKG
+362 RTVRGVKE

-432 GSEFIGLKSF
+432 GSEFIGMKTF
-442 RKIFYAQS
+442 RKIFYAQIRGS
-450 KGTYRMFRN
+450 YRMFRN

-509 GGMAFNLLGENGALN
+509 GGMAFNLLGENGTLN
-524 AMFVKTLGHSFD
+524 AIFVKTLGHSFD

-569 GISDELYDA
+569 SISDELYDA

-590 LTVTIPGVMNVMML
+590 FTVTIPGVMNVMML

-623 MTRSLDILNP
+623 MTRSLDILYP

-638 GTLAYG
+638 GTLAYN
-644 SVLGGGGFSLATAC
+644 SVLGGGGFSIATAC
-658 GLIQGVVGLILVVF
+658 GLIQGVIGLLLVIF

>member
-81 EDVTKTEKGYNVEV
+81 EDVTKTENGYNVEV

-160 GLKLYTAG
+160 GLRLYTAG
-168 GKEITVDELDA
+168 GKEIAVDELDA

-237 EITSTEGDMIPETK
+237 EITSTEGNMIPETK
-251 DVGTIFGYVI
+251 DIGTIFGYVI
-261 YEKGMSPAAICGIVA
+261 YEKGLSPAAICGIVA

-286 AFFVYLVKLGKNVV
+286 AFFVYLVKLGKNVA
-300 PAAANGT
+300 PFAANGA
-307 HGNVPC
+307 V
-313 GNAGG
+313 
-318 GTISGGGRSVPCGA
+318 RSVPGGA
-332 KINGAAGDGAAV
+332 KNGAAGGGAAV
-344 ALTAATEIS
+344 AVTSVTEIS
-353 AASSAQAEM
+353 AASAAQAEM
-362 RTVRGEKG
+362 RTVRGVKE
-370 QSVLARGWKKFL
+370 QSVLSRGWKKFL

-432 GSEFIGLKSF
+432 GSEFIGMKTF
-442 RKIFYAQS
+442 RKIFYAQIRGS
-450 KGTYRMFRN
+450 YRMFRN

-509 GGMAFNLLGENGALN
+509 GGMAFNLLGENGTLN
-524 AMFVKTLGHSFD
+524 AIFVKTLGHSFD

-569 GISDELYDA
+569 SISDELYDA

-590 LTVTIPGVMNVMML
+590 FTVTIPGVMNVMML

-623 MTRSLDILNP
+623 MTRSLDILYP

-638 GTLAYG
+638 GTLAYN
-644 SVLGGGGFSLATAC
+644 SVLGGGGFSIATAC
-658 GLIQGVVGLILVVF
+658 GLIQGVIGLILVIF

>member
-81 EDVTKTEKGYNVEV
+81 EDVTKTENGYNVEV

-160 GLKLYTAG
+160 GLRLYTAG
-168 GKEITVDELDA
+168 GKEIAVDELDA

-237 EITSTEGDMIPETK
+237 EITSTEGNMIPETK
-251 DVGTIFGYVI
+251 DIGTIFGYVI
-261 YEKGMSPAAICGIVA
+261 YEKGLSPAAICGIVA

-286 AFFVYLVKLGKNVV
+286 AFFVYLVKLGKNVA
-300 PAAANGT
+300 PFAANGA
-307 HGNVPC
+307 V
-313 GNAGG
+313 
-318 GTISGGGRSVPCGA
+318 RSVPCGA
-332 KINGAAGDGAAV
+332 KNGAAGGGAAV
-344 ALTAATEIS
+344 ALTSATEIS
-353 AASSAQAEM
+353 AASAAQAEM
-362 RTVRGEKG
+362 RTVRGVKE

-432 GSEFIGLKSF
+432 GSEFIGMKTF
-442 RKIFYAQS
+442 RKIFYAQIRGS
-450 KGTYRMFRN
+450 YRMFRN

-509 GGMAFNLLGENGALN
+509 GGMAFNLLGENGTLN
-524 AMFVKTLGHSFD
+524 AIFVKTLGHSFD

-569 GISDELYDA
+569 SISDELYDA

-590 LTVTIPGVMNVMML
+590 FTVTIPGVMNVMML

-623 MTRSLDILNP
+623 MTRSLDILYP

-638 GTLAYG
+638 GTLAYN
-644 SVLGGGGFSLATAC
+644 SVLGGGGFSIATAC
-658 GLIQGVVGLILVVF
+658 GLIQGVIGLILVIF

>member
-81 EDVTKTEKGYNVEV
+81 EDVTKTENGYNVEV

-160 GLKLYTAG
+160 GLRLYTAG
-168 GKEITVDELDA
+168 GKEIAVDELDA

-237 EITSTEGDMIPETK
+237 EITSTEGNMIPETK
-251 DVGTIFGYVI
+251 DIGTIFGYVI
-261 YEKGMSPAAICGIVA
+261 YEKGLSPAAICGIVA
-276 ACVILGGLLA
+276 SCVILGGLLA
-286 AFFVYLVKLGKNVV
+286 AFFVYLVKLGKNVA
-300 PAAANGT
+300 PFAANGA
-307 HGNVPC
+307 V
-313 GNAGG
+313 
-318 GTISGGGRSVPCGA
+318 RSVPCGA
-332 KINGAAGDGAAV
+332 KNGAAGGGAAV
-344 ALTAATEIS
+344 ALTSATEIS
-353 AASSAQAEM
+353 AASAAQAEM
-362 RTVRGEKG
+362 RTVRGVKE
-370 QSVLARGWKKFL
+370 QSVLSRGWKKFL

-432 GSEFIGLKSF
+432 GSEFIGMKTF
-442 RKIFYAQS
+442 RKIFYAQIRGS
-450 KGTYRMFRN
+450 YRMFRN

-509 GGMAFNLLGENGALN
+509 GGMAFNLLGENGTLN
-524 AMFVKTLGHSFD
+524 AIFVKTLGHSFD

-569 GISDELYDA
+569 SISDELYDA

-590 LTVTIPGVMNVMML
+590 FTVTIPGVMNVMML

-623 MTRSLDILNP
+623 MTRSLDILYP

-638 GTLAYG
+638 GTLAYN
-644 SVLGGGGFSLATAC
+644 SVLGGGGFSIATAC
-658 GLIQGVVGLILVVF
+658 GLIQGVIGLILVIF

>member
-1 MAVNL
+1 MTVNL

-44 AAFSVISDAAEQE
+44 AAFSVISDATEQE

-81 EDVTKTEKGYNVEV
+81 EDVTKTENGYNVEV

-160 GLKLYTAG
+160 GLRLYTAG
-168 GKEITVDELDA
+168 GKEIAVDELDA

-237 EITSTEGDMIPETK
+237 EITSTEGNMIPETK

-261 YEKGMSPAAICGIVA
+261 YEKGLSPAAICGIVA

-286 AFFVYLVKLGKNVV
+286 AFFVYLVKLGKNVA
-300 PAAANGT
+300 PFAANGA
-307 HGNVPC
+307 V
-313 GNAGG
+313 
-318 GTISGGGRSVPCGA
+318 RSVPGGA
-332 KINGAAGDGAAV
+332 KNGAAGGGAAV
-344 ALTAATEIS
+344 ALTSATEIS
-353 AASSAQAEM
+353 AASAAQAEM
-362 RTVRGEKG
+362 RTVRGVKE
-370 QSVLARGWKKFL
+370 QSVLSRGWKKFL

-432 GSEFIGLKSF
+432 GSEFIGMKTF
-442 RKIFYAQS
+442 RKIFYAQIRGS
-450 KGTYRMFRN
+450 YRMFRN

-509 GGMAFNLLGENGALN
+509 GGMAFNLLGENGTLN
-524 AMFVKTLGHSFD
+524 AIFVKTLGHSFD

-569 GISDELYDA
+569 SISDELYDA

-638 GTLAYG
+638 GTLAYN
-644 SVLGGGGFSLATAC
+644 SVLGGGGFSIATAC
-658 GLIQGVVGLILVVF
+658 GLIQGVIGLILVIF

>member
-1 MAVNL
+1 MTVNL

-20 LIFVCFSGFTLT
+20 LIFMCFSGFTLT

-81 EDVTKTEKGYNVEV
+81 EDVTKTENGYNVEV

-160 GLKLYTAG
+160 GLRLYTAG
-168 GKEITVDELDA
+168 GKEIAVDELDA

-237 EITSTEGDMIPETK
+237 EITSTEGNMIPETK
-251 DVGTIFGYVI
+251 DIGTIFGYVI
-261 YEKGMSPAAICGIVA
+261 YEKGLSPAAICGIVA
-276 ACVILGGLLA
+276 TCVILGGLLV
-286 AFFVYLVKLGKNVV
+286 AFFVYLVKLGKNVA
-300 PAAANGT
+300 PAAANGAR
-307 HGNVPC
+307 GNVPG
-313 GNAGG
+313 GNA
-318 GTISGGGRSVPCGA
+318 CG
-332 KINGAAGDGAAV
+332 GAAV
-344 ALTAATEIS
+344 ALTSATEIS
-353 AASSAQAEM
+353 AASAAQAEM
-362 RTVRGEKG
+362 RTVRGVKE
-370 QSVLARGWKKFL
+370 QSVLSRGWKKFL

-432 GSEFIGLKSF
+432 GSEFIGMKTF
-442 RKIFYAQS
+442 RKIFYAQIRGS
-450 KGTYRMFRN
+450 YRMFRN

-509 GGMAFNLLGENGALN
+509 GGMAFNLLGENGTLN
-524 AMFVKTLGHSFD
+524 AIFVKTLGHSFD

-569 GISDELYDA
+569 SISDELYDA

-590 LTVTIPGVMNVMML
+590 FTVTIPGVMNVMML

-638 GTLAYG
+638 GTLAYN
-644 SVLGGGGFSLATAC
+644 SVLGGGGFSIATAC
-658 GLIQGVVGLILVVF
+658 GLIQGVIGLILVIF

>member
-57 FRQAAQDYV
+57 FRQAVQDYV

-81 EDVTKTEKGYNVEV
+81 EDVTKTENGYNVEV

-160 GLKLYTAG
+160 GLRLYTAG
-168 GKEITVDELDA
+168 GKEIAVDELDS
-179 YAAGAGDKSTAAA
+179 YAAGAGDKSTAVA

-217 GDMRLVNKNTVEM
+217 GKMRLVNKNTVEM

-237 EITSTEGDMIPETK
+237 EITSTEGNMIPETK
-251 DVGTIFGYVI
+251 DIGTIFGYVI

-286 AFFVYLVKLGKNVV
+286 AFFVYLVKLGRNVA
-300 PAAANGT
+300 PATANGA
-307 HGNVPC
+307 V
-313 GNAGG
+313 
-318 GTISGGGRSVPCGA
+318 RSVPCGA
-332 KINGAAGDGAAV
+332 KNGAAGGGAAV
-344 ALTAATEIS
+344 ALTSATEIS
-353 AASSAQAEM
+353 AASAAQAEM

-370 QSVLARGWKKFL
+370 QSVLSRGWKKFL

-432 GSEFIGLKSF
+432 GSEFIGMKSF
-442 RKIFYAQS
+442 RKIFYAQIRGS
-450 KGTYRMFRN
+450 YRMFRN

-509 GGMAFNLLGENGALN
+509 GGMAFNLLGENGTLN
-524 AMFVKTLGHSFD
+524 AIFVKTLGHSFD

-569 GISDELYDA
+569 SISDELYDA

-590 LTVTIPGVMNVMML
+590 ITVTIPGVMNVMML

-623 MTRSLDILNP
+623 MTRSLDILYP

-638 GTLAYG
+638 GTLAYN
-644 SVLGGGGFSLATAC
+644 SVLGGGGFSIATAC
-658 GLIQGVVGLILVVF
+658 GLIQGVIGLILVIF

>member
-81 EDVTKTEKGYNVEV
+81 EDVTKTENGYNVEV

-160 GLKLYTAG
+160 GLRLYTAG
-168 GKEITVDELDA
+168 GKEIAVDELDA

-217 GDMRLVNKNTVEM
+217 GNMRLVNKNTVEM

-237 EITSTEGDMIPETK
+237 EITSTEGNMIPETK
-251 DVGTIFGYVI
+251 DIGTIFGYVI
-261 YEKGMSPAAICGIVA
+261 YEKGLSPAAICGIVA
-276 ACVILGGLLA
+276 ACVILGGLLV
-286 AFFVYLVKLGKNVV
+286 AFFVYLVKLGKNVA
-300 PAAANGT
+300 PFAANGA
-307 HGNVPC
+307 V
-313 GNAGG
+313 
-318 GTISGGGRSVPCGA
+318 RSVPCGA
-332 KINGAAGDGAAV
+332 KNGAAGGGAAV
-344 ALTAATEIS
+344 ALTSATEIS
-353 AASSAQAEM
+353 AASAAQAEM
-362 RTVRGEKG
+362 RTVRGVKE

-432 GSEFIGLKSF
+432 GSEFIGMKTF
-442 RKIFYAQS
+442 RKIFYAQIRGS
-450 KGTYRMFRN
+450 YRMFRN

-509 GGMAFNLLGENGALN
+509 GGMAFNLLGENGTLN
-524 AMFVKTLGHSFD
+524 AIFVKTLGHSFD

-569 GISDELYDA
+569 SISDELYDA

-590 LTVTIPGVMNVMML
+590 FTVTIPGVMNVMML

-623 MTRSLDILNP
+623 MTRSLDILYP

-638 GTLAYG
+638 GTLAYN
-644 SVLGGGGFSLATAC
+644 SVLGGGGFSIATAC
-658 GLIQGVVGLILVVF
+658 GLIQGVIGLILVIF

>member
-81 EDVTKTEKGYNVEV
+81 EDVTKTENGYNVEV

-160 GLKLYTAG
+160 GLRLYTAG
-168 GKEITVDELDA
+168 GKEIAVDELDA

-217 GDMRLVNKNTVEM
+217 GDMRLVNENTVEM

-237 EITSTEGDMIPETK
+237 EITSTEGNMIPETK
-251 DVGTIFGYVI
+251 DIGTIFGYVI
-261 YEKGMSPAAICGIVA
+261 YEKGLSPAAICGIVA

-286 AFFVYLVKLGKNVV
+286 AFFVYLVKLGKNVA
-300 PAAANGT
+300 PFAANGAR
-307 HGNVPC
+307 GNVPG
-313 GNAGG
+313 GNA
-318 GTISGGGRSVPCGA
+318 CG
-332 KINGAAGDGAAV
+332 GAAV
-344 ALTAATEIS
+344 ALTSATEIS
-353 AASSAQAEM
+353 AASAAQAEM
-362 RTVRGEKG
+362 RTVRGVKE

-432 GSEFIGLKSF
+432 GSEFIGMKTF
-442 RKIFYAQS
+442 RKIFYAQIRGS
-450 KGTYRMFRN
+450 YRMFRN

-509 GGMAFNLLGENGALN
+509 GGMAFNLLGENGTLN
-524 AMFVKTLGHSFD
+524 AIFVKTLGHSFD

-569 GISDELYDA
+569 SISDELYDA

-590 LTVTIPGVMNVMML
+590 FTVTIPGVMNVMML

-623 MTRSLDILNP
+623 MTRSLDILYP

-638 GTLAYG
+638 GTLAYN
-644 SVLGGGGFSLATAC
+644 SVLGGGGFSIATAC
-658 GLIQGVVGLILVVF
+658 GLIQGVIGLILVIF

>member
-1 MAVNL
+1 MTVNL

-81 EDVTKTEKGYNVEV
+81 EDVTKTENGYNVEV

-160 GLKLYTAG
+160 GLRLYTAD
-168 GKEITVDELDA
+168 GKEIAVDELDA

-237 EITSTEGDMIPETK
+237 EITSTEGNMIPETK
-251 DVGTIFGYVI
+251 DIGTIFGYVI
-261 YEKGMSPAAICGIVA
+261 YEKGLSPAAICGIVA

-286 AFFVYLVKLGKNVV
+286 AFFVYLVKLGKNVA
-300 PAAANGT
+300 PFAANGAR
-307 HGNVPC
+307 GNVPG
-313 GNAGG
+313 GNA
-318 GTISGGGRSVPCGA
+318 CG
-332 KINGAAGDGAAV
+332 GAAV
-344 ALTAATEIS
+344 ALTSATEIS
-353 AASSAQAEM
+353 AASAAQAEM
-362 RTVRGEKG
+362 RTVRGVKE

-432 GSEFIGLKSF
+432 GSEFIGMKTF
-442 RKIFYAQS
+442 RKIFYAQIRGS
-450 KGTYRMFRN
+450 YRMFRN

-509 GGMAFNLLGENGALN
+509 GGMAFNLLGENGTLN
-524 AMFVKTLGHSFD
+524 AIFVKTLGHSFD

-569 GISDELYDA
+569 SISDELYDA

-623 MTRSLDILNP
+623 MTRSLDILYP

-638 GTLAYG
+638 GTLAYN
-644 SVLGGGGFSLATAC
+644 SVLGGGGFSIATAC
-658 GLIQGVVGLILVVF
+658 GLIQGVIGLILVIF

>member
-44 AAFSVISDAAEQE
+44 AAFSVVSDAAEQE

-81 EDVTKTEKGYNVEV
+81 EDVTKTKNGYNVEV

-160 GLKLYTAG
+160 GLRLYTAG
-168 GKEITVDELDA
+168 GKEIAVDELDA

-237 EITSTEGDMIPETK
+237 EITSTEGNMIPETK
-251 DVGTIFGYVI
+251 DIGTIFGYVI
-261 YEKGMSPAAICGIVA
+261 YEKGLSPAAICGIVA

-286 AFFVYLVKLGKNVV
+286 AFFAHLVKLGKNV
-300 PAAANGT
+300 AFSGSTAAGTAGGAANIGGNGGSPKQIALEIAPTAESAHGT
-307 HGNVPC
+307 PQMT
-313 GNAGG
+313 AQ
-318 GTISGGGRSVPCGA
+318 TTQ
-332 KINGAAGDGAAV
+332 AV
-344 ALTAATEIS
+344 TQGKRQSALA
-353 AASSAQAEM
+353 
-362 RTVRGEKG
+362 
-370 QSVLARGWKKFL
+370 LGWKQFL

-432 GSEFIGLKSF
+432 GSEFIGMKTF
-442 RKIFYAQS
+442 RKIFYAQIRGS
-450 KGTYRMFRN
+450 YRMFRN

-509 GGMAFNLLGENGALN
+509 GGMAFNLLGENGTLN
-524 AMFVKTLGHSFD
+524 AIFVKTLGHSFD

-569 GISDELYDA
+569 SISDELYDA

-623 MTRSLDILNP
+623 MTRSLDILYP

-638 GTLAYG
+638 GTLAYN
-644 SVLGGGGFSLATAC
+644 SVLGGGGFSIATAC
-658 GLIQGVVGLILVVF
+658 GLIQGVIGLILVIF

>member
-1 MAVNL
+1 MTVNL

-44 AAFSVISDAAEQE
+44 AAFSVISDTAEQE

-81 EDVTKTEKGYNVEV
+81 EDVTKTENGYNVEV

-160 GLKLYTAG
+160 GLRLYTAG
-168 GKEITVDELDA
+168 GKEIAVDELDA

-237 EITSTEGDMIPETK
+237 EITSTEGNMIPETK
-251 DVGTIFGYVI
+251 DIGTIFGYVI
-261 YEKGMSPAAICGIVA
+261 YEKGLSPAAMCGIVA

-286 AFFVYLVKLGKNVV
+286 AFFVYLVKLGRNVA
-300 PAAANGT
+300 PAAANGA
-307 HGNVPC
+307 V
-313 GNAGG
+313 
-318 GTISGGGRSVPCGA
+318 RSVPCGA
-332 KINGAAGDGAAV
+332 KNGAAGGGAAV
-344 ALTAATEIS
+344 ALTSATEIS
-353 AASSAQAEM
+353 AASAAQAEM
-362 RTVRGEKG
+362 RTVRGVKE

-432 GSEFIGLKSF
+432 GSEFIGMKTF
-442 RKIFYAQS
+442 RKIFYAQIRGS
-450 KGTYRMFRN
+450 YRMFRN

-509 GGMAFNLLGENGALN
+509 GGMAFNLLGENGTLN
-524 AMFVKTLGHSFD
+524 AIFVKTLGHSFD

-569 GISDELYDA
+569 SISDELYDA

-638 GTLAYG
+638 GTLAYN
-644 SVLGGGGFSLATAC
+644 SVLGGGGFSIATAC
-658 GLIQGVVGLILVVF
+658 GLIQGVIGLILVIF

>member
-44 AAFSVISDAAEQE
+44 AAFSVVSDAAEQE

-81 EDVTKTEKGYNVEV
+81 EDVTKTENGYNVEV

-160 GLKLYTAG
+160 GLRLYTAG
-168 GKEITVDELDA
+168 GKEISVDELNA

-237 EITSTEGDMIPETK
+237 EITSTEGNMIPETK
-251 DVGTIFGYVI
+251 DIGTIFGYVI

-286 AFFVYLVKLGKNVV
+286 AFFVYLVKLGKNVA
-300 PAAANGT
+300 PAAANGA
-307 HGNVPC
+307 V
-313 GNAGG
+313 
-318 GTISGGGRSVPCGA
+318 RSVPCGA
-332 KINGAAGDGAAV
+332 KNGAAGGGAAV
-344 ALTAATEIS
+344 ALTSATEIS
-353 AASSAQAEM
+353 AASAAQAEM
-362 RTVRGEKG
+362 RTVRGVKE

-432 GSEFIGLKSF
+432 GSEFIGMKSF
-442 RKIFYAQS
+442 RKIFYAQNR
-450 KGTYRMFRN
+450 GTYRMFRN

-509 GGMAFNLLGENGALN
+509 GGMAFNLLGENGTLN
-524 AMFVKTLGHSFD
+524 AIFVKTLGHSFD

-569 GISDELYDA
+569 SISDELYDA

-644 SVLGGGGFSLATAC
+644 SVLGGGGFSGATAC
-658 GLIQGVVGLILVVF
+658 GLIQGVIGLILVIF

>member
-1 MAVNL
+1 M
-6 KKLFKY
+6 
-12 LAASVFAA
+12 FAA

-44 AAFSVISDAAEQE
+44 AAFSVISDATEQE

-81 EDVTKTEKGYNVEV
+81 EDVTKTENGYNVEV

-160 GLKLYTAG
+160 GLRLYTAG
-168 GKEITVDELDA
+168 GKEIAVDELDA

-237 EITSTEGDMIPETK
+237 EITSTEGNMIPETK

-261 YEKGMSPAAICGIVA
+261 YEKGLSPAAICGIVA

-286 AFFVYLVKLGKNVV
+286 AFFVYLVKLGKNVA
-300 PAAANGT
+300 PFAANGA
-307 HGNVPC
+307 V
-313 GNAGG
+313 
-318 GTISGGGRSVPCGA
+318 RSVPGGA
-332 KINGAAGDGAAV
+332 KNGAAGGGAAV
-344 ALTAATEIS
+344 ALTSATEIS
-353 AASSAQAEM
+353 AASAAQAEM
-362 RTVRGEKG
+362 RTVRGVKE
-370 QSVLARGWKKFL
+370 QSVLSRGWKKFL

-432 GSEFIGLKSF
+432 GSEFIGMKTF
-442 RKIFYAQS
+442 RKIFYAQIRGS
-450 KGTYRMFRN
+450 YRMFRN

-509 GGMAFNLLGENGALN
+509 GGMAFNLLGENGTLN
-524 AMFVKTLGHSFD
+524 AIFVKTLGHSFD

-569 GISDELYDA
+569 SISDELYDA

-623 MTRSLDILNP
+623 MTRSLDILYP

-638 GTLAYG
+638 GTLAYN
-644 SVLGGGGFSLATAC
+644 SVLGGGGFSIATAC
-658 GLIQGVVGLILVVF
+658 GLIQGVIGLILVIF

>member
-1 MAVNL
+1 MTVNL

-81 EDVTKTEKGYNVEV
+81 EDVTKTENGYNVEV

-160 GLKLYTAG
+160 GLRLYTAG
-168 GKEITVDELDA
+168 GKEIAVDELDA

-217 GDMRLVNKNTVEM
+217 GNMRLVNKNTVEM

-237 EITSTEGDMIPETK
+237 EITSTEGNMIPETK
-251 DVGTIFGYVI
+251 DIGTIFGYVI
-261 YEKGMSPAAICGIVA
+261 YEKGLSPAAICGIVA
-276 ACVILGGLLA
+276 ACVILGGLLV
-286 AFFVYLVKLGKNVV
+286 AFFVYLVKLGKNVA
-300 PAAANGT
+300 PFAANGA
-307 HGNVPC
+307 V
-313 GNAGG
+313 
-318 GTISGGGRSVPCGA
+318 RSVPCGA
-332 KINGAAGDGAAV
+332 KNGAAGGGAAV
-344 ALTAATEIS
+344 ALTSATEIS
-353 AASSAQAEM
+353 AASAAQAEM
-362 RTVRGEKG
+362 RTVRGVKE

-432 GSEFIGLKSF
+432 GSEFIGMKTF
-442 RKIFYAQS
+442 RKIFYAQIRGS
-450 KGTYRMFRN
+450 YRMFRN

-509 GGMAFNLLGENGALN
+509 GGMAFNLLGENGTLN
-524 AMFVKTLGHSFD
+524 AIFVKTLGHSFD

-569 GISDELYDA
+569 SISDELYDA

-623 MTRSLDILNP
+623 MTRSLDILYP

-638 GTLAYG
+638 GTLAYN
-644 SVLGGGGFSLATAC
+644 SVLGGGGFSIATAC
-658 GLIQGVVGLILVVF
+658 GLIQGVIGLILVIF

>member
-81 EDVTKTEKGYNVEV
+81 EDVTKTENGYNVEV

-160 GLKLYTAG
+160 GLRLYTAG
-168 GKEITVDELDA
+168 GKEIAVDELDA

-237 EITSTEGDMIPETK
+237 EITSTEGNMIPETK

-261 YEKGMSPAAICGIVA
+261 YEKGLSPAAICGIVA
-276 ACVILGGLLA
+276 SCVILGGLLA
-286 AFFVYLVKLGKNVV
+286 AFFVYLVKLGKNVA
-300 PAAANGT
+300 PFAANGA
-307 HGNVPC
+307 V
-313 GNAGG
+313 
-318 GTISGGGRSVPCGA
+318 RSVPCGA
-332 KINGAAGDGAAV
+332 KNGAAGGGAAV
-344 ALTAATEIS
+344 ALTSATEIS
-353 AASSAQAEM
+353 AASAAQAEM
-362 RTVRGEKG
+362 RTVRGVKE
-370 QSVLARGWKKFL
+370 QSVLSRGWKKFL

-432 GSEFIGLKSF
+432 GSEFIGMKTF
-442 RKIFYAQS
+442 RKIFYAQIRGS
-450 KGTYRMFRN
+450 YRMFRN

-509 GGMAFNLLGENGALN
+509 GGMAFNLLGENGTLN
-524 AMFVKTLGHSFD
+524 AIFVKTLGHSFD

-569 GISDELYDA
+569 SISDELYDA

-590 LTVTIPGVMNVMML
+590 FTVTIPGVMNVMML

-623 MTRSLDILNP
+623 MTRSLDILYP

-638 GTLAYG
+638 GTLAYN
-644 SVLGGGGFSLATAC
+644 SVLGGGGFSIATAC
-658 GLIQGVVGLILVVF
+658 GLIQGVIGLILVIF

>member
-81 EDVTKTEKGYNVEV
+81 EDVTKTENGYNVEV

-160 GLKLYTAG
+160 GLRLYTAD
-168 GKEITVDELDA
+168 GKEIAVDELDA

-217 GDMRLVNKNTVEM
+217 GDMRLVNKNTVEL

-251 DVGTIFGYVI
+251 DIGTIFGYVI
-261 YEKGMSPAAICGIVA
+261 YEKGLSPAAICGIVA

-286 AFFVYLVKLGKNVV
+286 AFFVYLVKLGKNVA
-300 PAAANGT
+300 PFAANGAR
-307 HGNVPC
+307 GNVSG
-313 GNAGG
+313 GNACGG
-318 GTISGGGRSVPCGA
+318 V
-332 KINGAAGDGAAV
+332 AV
-344 ALTAATEIS
+344 ALTSATEIS
-353 AASSAQAEM
+353 AASAAQAEM
-362 RTVRGEKG
+362 RTVRGVKE
-370 QSVLARGWKKFL
+370 QSVLSRGWKKFL

-432 GSEFIGLKSF
+432 GSEFIGMKTF
-442 RKIFYAQS
+442 RKIFYAQIRGS
-450 KGTYRMFRN
+450 YRMFRN

-472 PLILVFTLLLNEV
+472 PLILVLTLLLNEV

-509 GGMAFNLLGENGALN
+509 GGMAFNLLGENGTLN
-524 AMFVKTLGHSFD
+524 AIFVKTLGHSFD

-569 GISDELYDA
+569 SISDELYDA

-590 LTVTIPGVMNVMML
+590 FTVTIPGVMNVMML

-623 MTRSLDILNP
+623 MTRSLDILYP

-638 GTLAYG
+638 GTLAYN
-644 SVLGGGGFSLATAC
+644 SVLGGGGFSIATAC
-658 GLIQGVVGLILVVF
+658 GLIQGVIGLILVIF

>member
-81 EDVTKTEKGYNVEV
+81 EDVTKTENGYNVEV

-160 GLKLYTAG
+160 GLRLYTAG
-168 GKEITVDELDA
+168 GKEIAVDELDS

-237 EITSTEGDMIPETK
+237 EITSTEGNMIPETK

-261 YEKGMSPAAICGIVA
+261 YEKGLSPAAICGIVA

-286 AFFVYLVKLGKNVV
+286 AFFVYLVKLGRNVA
-300 PAAANGT
+300 PAAANGA
-307 HGNVPC
+307 V
-313 GNAGG
+313 
-318 GTISGGGRSVPCGA
+318 RSVPCGA
-332 KINGAAGDGAAV
+332 KNGAAGGGAAV
-344 ALTAATEIS
+344 ALTSATEIS
-353 AASSAQAEM
+353 AASAAQAEM
-362 RTVRGEKG
+362 RTVRGVKE

-432 GSEFIGLKSF
+432 GSEFIGMKTF
-442 RKIFYAQS
+442 RKIFYAQIRGS
-450 KGTYRMFRN
+450 YRMFRN

-509 GGMAFNLLGENGALN
+509 GGMAFNLLGENGTLN
-524 AMFVKTLGHSFD
+524 AIFVKTLGHSFD

-569 GISDELYDA
+569 SISDELYDA

-590 LTVTIPGVMNVMML
+590 FTVTIPGVMNVMML

-623 MTRSLDILNP
+623 MTRSLDILYP

-638 GTLAYG
+638 GTLAYN
-644 SVLGGGGFSLATAC
+644 SVLGGGGFSIATAC
-658 GLIQGVVGLILVVF
+658 GLIQGVIGLILVIF

>member
-1 MAVNL
+1 MTVNL

-81 EDVTKTEKGYNVEV
+81 EDVTKTENGYNVEV

-160 GLKLYTAG
+160 GLRLYTAG
-168 GKEITVDELDA
+168 GKEISVDELDA
-179 YAAGAGDKSTAAA
+179 YAADAGDKSTAAA

-237 EITSTEGDMIPETK
+237 EITSTEGNMIPETK
-251 DVGTIFGYVI
+251 DIGTIFGYVI

-286 AFFVYLVKLGKNVV
+286 AFFVYLVKLGKNVA
-300 PAAANGT
+300 PAVANGA
-307 HGNVPC
+307 V
-313 GNAGG
+313 
-318 GTISGGGRSVPCGA
+318 RSVPCGA
-332 KINGAAGDGAAV
+332 KNVAAGGGAAV
-344 ALTAATEIS
+344 ALTSATEIS
-353 AASSAQAEM
+353 VASAAQAEM
-362 RTVRGEKG
+362 RTVRGVKG
-370 QSVLARGWKKFL
+370 QSVLSRGWKKFL

-432 GSEFIGLKSF
+432 GSEFIGMKSF
-442 RKIFYAQS
+442 RKIFYAQNR
-450 KGTYRMFRN
+450 GTYRMFRN

-509 GGMAFNLLGENGALN
+509 GGMAFNLLGENGTLN
-524 AMFVKTLGHSFD
+524 AIFVKTLGHSFD

-569 GISDELYDA
+569 SISDELYDA

-644 SVLGGGGFSLATAC
+644 SVLGGGGFSGATAC
-658 GLIQGVVGLILVVF
+658 GLIQGVIGLILVIF